1 MFETSLWRG
10 RRAIPQEYA
19 ASCCGS
25 RSPKKLFGIHDP
37 GFEFPNSLIGR
48 EQFSCFPRAGG
59 MIGRK
64 S

>member
-37 GFEFPNSLIGR
+37 GFEFPNSLVGR
-48 EQFSCFPRAGG
+48 EQFVSVAALHVF
-59 MIGRK
+59 IV
-64 S
+64 